1 VVVGLGVARVS
12 FDKHKSLTDSKS
24 STLDDIIDFVKYKY
38 VDTVNTNQMNE
49 IAIEKMLSSL
59 DPHSVYIPASDMN
72 NVNEELDG
80 NFDGIGIEFY
90 VVKDTITVVSAI
102 SGGPS
107 EQIGIHA
114 GDKIVKINDTIVA
127 GIKIKN
133 KDVTKKLKGPGG
145 TKVKVSVLRAS
156 EKKALT

>member
-1 VVVGLGVARVS
+1 
-12 FDKHKSLTDSKS
+12 
-24 STLDDIIDFVKYKY
+24 
-38 VDTVNTNQMNE
+38 MNE

-80 NFDGIGIEFY
+80 NFDGIGIEFFI
-90 VVKDTITVVSAI
+90 VKDTITVVSAI

-127 GIKIKN
+127 GVKIKN
-133 KDVTKKLKGPGG
+133 KDVTKKAKRPRWHKGESNHVAG
-145 TKVKVSVLRAS
+145 
-156 EKKALT
+156 E